1 MDPTWSLAESDKL
14 LAELEVLQSLIV
26 TPSGGSDHQP
36 APAAQVPIIKKEPVA
51 AAAPRPAPVVAKPAA
66 PPWQAAQPPRAVPSA
81 LGKPL
86 ETKRFSG
93 TMNKAHV
100 AAASTLQAIARHRAR
115 CKEEPG
121 AKLIPTPPATHGSSE
136 VALNV

>member
-14 LAELEVLQSLIV
+14 LAELEALQSLIV

-66 PPWQAAQPPRAVPSA
+66 PPWHAAQPPRAVPSA

-100 AAASTLQAIARHRAR
+100 AAGSTLQAT
-115 CKEEPG
+115 KQEPG